1 MQKNAPIGKC
11 IAGNTI
17 DPGSLSA
24 VPFPGRALAS
34 YHLLFTHIGQKCIC
48 IIYQIYFPI
57 IDIIYS
63 GLQISSFVPFG
74 HSSRVTHA
82 DDQYFHVHICPYA
95 YIHTYIY
102 VSLVRVSMIGG
113 DFWGQEQ
120 QQDNH
125 VMKIRIW
132 DPSSASCRYF

>member
-11 IAGNTI
+11 ISGNTI

-57 IDIIYS
+57 IDIIYL

-95 YIHTYIY
+95 YIHTYINICITFTGACIY
-102 VSLVRVSMIGG
+102 
-113 DFWGQEQ
+113 DWWGLLGTGAAAGQ
-120 QQDNH
+120 
-125 VMKIRIW
+125 
-132 DPSSASCRYF
+132 SCYEN